1 MQVPKTT
8 LSIITTERLFL
19 NKRKYGPLK
28 SLQVIEKPFK
38 KGTLPTCD
46 NMSLKQQKCRE
57 KIKITINY
65 VM

>member
-1 MQVPKTT
+1 MQVPKTA
-8 LSIITTERLFL
+8 LSIITKERLFL
-19 NKRKYGPLK
+19 NIRKSGLLM
-28 SLQVIEKPFK
+28 SLQVIEKPLK

-46 NMSLKQQKCRE
+46 NLSLKQQKCRE

>member
-8 LSIITTERLFL
+8 LSIITKERLFL
-19 NKRKYGPLK
+19 NKRKYGTLM
-28 SLQVIEKPFK
+28 SLQVIEKPLK